1 MVFGCH
7 KGLPRWPHLSPPC
20 YQEQI
25 SALLQREVQETQR
38 RMQIQRKMLRP
49 GPWVFIPF
57 VFCFFRI
64 HDVWLVGHYM
74 RPTQFGGGESN
85 LMQMYGLVSS
95 NSIPVRWPLPRPR
108 KKKRHVWSTIWTL
121 FITVFLAWYWLH
133 VTSLLLVTLV
143 WQCNREVILLVVP
156 RGATTGDFVGQ
167 KPSL

>member
-1 MVFGCH
+1 MTTS
-7 KGLPRWPHLSPPC
+7 LSPC

-57 VFCFFRI
+57 IFFFPDPPCVTGRPL
-64 HDVWLVGHYM
+64 HATDPVW
-74 RPTQFGGGESN
+74 GGESN